1 MDESLRQLRIALL
14 ALPHAPLHHAST
26 ADGRSEIR
34 SGDQVVFLHN
44 GSGNSELYAA
54 ALDAAVAAA
63 PGLSHTTEPVDR
75 GSLETLVADVLKV
88 TTRLHP
94 SFAAAP
100 LGLLSKLLTAGLG
113 TSGPFPGKASAND
126 TSQAEIRLA
135 AVNSFCEFLLRAGDS
150 FEMPS
155 EQALSLYAERW
166 NALSNSAM
174 GGRKND

>member
-1 MDESLRQLRIALL
+1 MDESLRQLRVALS

-26 ADGRSEIR
+26 ADGSREIR
-34 SGDQVVFLHN
+34 SGDQLVFRHD
-44 GSGNSELYAA
+44 GSPKSELYAA
-54 ALDAAVAAA
+54 VLDTVVAAA
-63 PGLSHTTEPVDR
+63 PSLSDTTEPVDR
-75 GSLETLVADVLKV
+75 GGLETLVADVLKV

-100 LGLLSKLLTAGLG
+100 LGLLSKLLTAGLE
-113 TSGPFPGKASAND
+113 TSSPFPRNASAD
-126 TSQAEIRLA
+126 EISLADIRLA
-135 AVNSFCEFLLRAGDS
+135 AVNSFCEFLLRTGDS